1 MKFIKASISSMI
13 SAGIDLGIYTL
24 IACDSSIYYIILIA
38 TVVAR
43 IISSLVNFIINK
55 KWAFKSNGKTTKELI
70 YFYILFIAKLLASSL
85 LVWSLSNTNI
95 NHTILKALV
104 DIFLFFISYYIQSKY
119 IFKNKN
125 NDID

>member
-24 IACDSSIYYIILIA
+24 IAGDSSIYYIILIA

>member
-24 IACDSSIYYIILIA
+24 IAGDSSIYYIILIA
-38 TVVAR
+38 TIVAR
-43 IISSLVNFIINK
+43 IISSLINFIINK